1 MPIKLRSGK
10 ILKKIFKQE
19 NQPFKLILA
28 PEKFPPA
35 CPAHQKAVCID
46 FDEASREWRKNKIS
60 LGGGMFKYINK

>member
-19 NQPFKLILA
+19 NQPFKLILV
-28 PEKFPPA
+28 PEKFPP
-35 CPAHQKAVCID
+35 QKTVCID